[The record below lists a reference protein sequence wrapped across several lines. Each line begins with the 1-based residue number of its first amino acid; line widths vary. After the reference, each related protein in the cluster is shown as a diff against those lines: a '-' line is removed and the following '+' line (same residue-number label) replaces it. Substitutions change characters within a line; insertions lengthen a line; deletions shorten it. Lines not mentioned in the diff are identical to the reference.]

1 MAELPTGSLLAGC
14 RIEGIVGRGGM
25 GVVYRATQLS
35 LERPVALKVIAPDF
49 AGDITFRERFK
60 RESRIAASI
69 EHPNVIPVYEAGEG
83 EGQLYLIMRYVEGTD
98 LRAVIDGEGGGLSPE
113 RAAQLVAQVAA
124 GLAAAHRR
132 DLIHRDVK
140 PANVLIDAGGE
151 REHAYLTDFGIAR
164 HSSATSGLTHTGA
177 LIGTMD
183 YLAPERI
190 QDQGGDGRADVYA
203 LGCVLFEALTGAR
216 PFERDNDVAKMYA
229 HLSAPVPSARELRP
243 DLPPELDELAQRAMA
258 KDPDDRFASAG
269 EMSEALTDTLPSR
282 PITAPSPAL
291 PLDGDRARRRRRPRP
306 RRARRG
312 PSRSPPAPS
321 DPGTEPAAT
330 ERAEPAPSAP
340 GTEAAPAAPAAGEPA
355 ELAATEAAL
364 EAEATHRA
372 PPAPA
377 ARPRPPPPLHRPP
390 RRPLRLRA
398 SRSRPPSLG
407 PPAPR
412 RAGGPRR
419 RSRHRRP
426 VPSRRRP
433 PHRAGGPSARCRWRP
448 SAWCWPPWPARRSCS
463 RSRAAATTPRT
474 RRPRTPPLSRT
485 RRASRPRRTPPT
497 RTRRWPSARRPTSRC
512 RATAPTAWRWARGR
526 SGWRTR
532 TPTRSI
538 PIGVNAKQ
546 AGTPI
551 DVGDEPDSVAVGFG
565 SVWVSNT
572 SGGTVSRIDPASMS
586 QADEIQAGAGPEGIA
601 VSDEAIWVAN
611 FGDDSVTRI
620 SPKGDPELTEGVGD
634 GPVQLAVADDGG
646 IWVTLAEANK
656 VVELDP
662 ETGTPTGKEIAVSG
676 QPRGIAFGDGRI
688 WVSSLQEAKLTIFDP
703 ADPAGTK
710 EELDVPAGP
719 REIRYGLGAIWLNS
733 STDGVLTAIDP
744 ETLEVVEQFNPGKE
758 NYGLAVN
765 NRFAW
770 SASLQEQ
777 RVLKVA
783 PG

>member
-98 LRAVIDGEGGGLSPE
+98 LRAVIDGTDSGLSPE

-216 PFERDNDVAKMYA
+216 PYERDNDVAKMYA

-282 PITAPSPAL
+282 PITAPSPPL
-291 PLDGDRARRRRRPRP
+291 PPTEPAAPAEAGKA
-306 RRARRG
+306 A
-312 PSRSPPAPS
+312 PSAPGPS

-340 GTEAAPAAPAAGEPA
+340 WTDPAPAAPAAGEPA

-364 EAEATHRA
+364 EAEATHKA

-377 ARPRPPPPLHRPP
+377 PPATPPPGEVFPPTELGPTRAAPGRGAAPPVSPPPPGPVTPPPTAPGGRPKRKVP
-390 RRPLRLRA
+390 VAAIGVVLAAVAGAAIVLA
-398 SRSRPPSLG
+398 L
-407 PPAPR
+407 
-412 RAGGPRR
+412 AGGGDDPADETATNSQQDTTGNQTTQDTTEEDAPLAFRQTANI
-419 RSRHRRP
+419 S
-426 VPSRRRP
+426 VPGDGADGMAVGEGAVWLADKNSDQV
-433 PHRAGGPSARCRWRP
+433 
-448 SAWCWPPWPARRSCS
+448 
-463 RSRAAATTPRT
+463 
-474 RRPRTPPLSRT
+474 
-485 RRASRPRRTPPT
+485 
-497 RTRRWPSARRPTSRC
+497 
-512 RATAPTAWRWARGR
+512 
-526 SGWRTR
+526 
-532 TPTRSI
+532 I

-572 SGGTVSRIDPASMS
+572 SGNTVSRIDPASMT

-601 VSDEAIWVAN
+601 VSEEAIWVAN
-611 FGDDSVTRI
+611 FDDDSVTRI
-620 SPKGDPELTEGVGD
+620 SPKGDPELTEQVGD

-646 IWVTLAEANK
+646 IWVTLASENK

-662 ETGTPTGKEIAVSG
+662 ETGKPTQKEIAVSG

-688 WVSSLQEAKLTIFDP
+688 WVSSLEEAKLTIFDP

-710 EELDVPAGP
+710 ENLDVPEGP

-744 ETLEVVEQFNPGKE
+744 ETLAVVKQFNPGKE